1 MKAWYFLIIFLT
13 LSMSSVEL
21 VAQTERW
28 QSPESVKGTETI
40 GLDLAKALHDRGTVF
55 IDVRSARQ
63 YNKRH
68 IPGAINL
75 FLNDGFSEA
84 NLLRSVNKDIPFV
97 IYCNGISCSLSY
109 KAAQKAVAWG
119 FTQVKY
125 FRAGIKAWRL
135 SGNPLEYGPGR

>member
-84 NLLRSVNKDIPFV
+84 NLLRSVNKDTPFV

>member
-1 MKAWYFLIIFLT
+1 MKLWHLLFVFLT
-13 LSMSSVEL
+13 LSLGSLEL

-28 QSPESVKGTETI
+28 QSPESVDGTETI
-40 GLDLAKALHDRGTVF
+40 GVDKAKALHDRGTVF
-55 IDVRSARQ
+55 IDVRSSRQ

-75 FLNDGFSEA
+75 FLNDGFNEP
-84 NLLRSVNKDIPFV
+84 NLLRYVTKETPFV

-109 KAAQKAVAWG
+109 RAAEKAVAWG

-125 FRAGIKAWRL
+125 FRSGSKAWRL
-135 SGNPLEYGPGR
+135 SGNPLEYGSGR

>member
-1 MKAWYFLIIFLT
+1 
-13 LSMSSVEL
+13 MSSVEL

-28 QSPESVKGTETI
+28 QSPESVQGTESI
-40 GLDLAKALHDRGTVF
+40 SLDQAKALHDLGTVF
-55 IDVRSARQ
+55 IDVRSAKQ

-75 FLNDGFSEA
+75 FLNDGFTEA
-84 NLLRSVNKDIPFV
+84 NLLRYVTKDTPFV

-109 KAAQKAVAWG
+109 KSAEKAVAWG

-135 SGNPLEYGPGR
+135 IGNSLEYGSGR